1 MISAEE
7 LEFEKELI
15 QNIKEHPCLYD
26 KDNASFQDV
35 KYKNEK
41 WKIVGENCKK
51 DKTECKTKFLH
62 LMRLFKPLFEDVL
75 NEKITPEMAQ
85 SIFPHYNSM
94 SYAKAFMYSQDS
106 QDESET
112 SNSTTPSLP
121 EAPVSRPPVFY
132 SISLF
137 DKNSPELSAAPDP
150 PIFPSR
156 NHSRTVFSF
165 ATNATP
171 APATPSPAP
180 VTPSPVPV
188 TPSPIPVTP
197 SSAPVTFSPVPVTPS
212 PVSITPSPVPVTPSP
227 APATPSP
234 VPVTPSSDPVTFSP
248 APVTLSPTPT
258 IPSPQTNSNVSS
270 QPFFKSVEARPAP
283 SVPCH
288 PPPSQK
294 PPVPPANDPDKSHI
308 DFFFKGVC
316 EQVKRADLSSTEFLE
331 FQKTVLN
338 ILASRMPISQ

>member
-7 LEFEKELI
+7 LEFEKKLI
-15 QNIKEHPCLYD
+15 ENIKEHPCLYD
-26 KDNASFQDV
+26 KDNASLQDV

-171 APATPSPAP
+171 APATPSPASATPSPAPVTPSPAP

-188 TPSPIPVTP
+188 TPSPA
-197 SSAPVTFSPVPVTPS
+197 SVTPS
-212 PVSITPSPVPVTPSP
+212 PAPATPSPTPVTPSPVPVTPSP
-227 APATPSP
+227 VPVTPSSAPVTISPAPVSPSPATATPSPVPVTPSP

-248 APVTLSPTPT
+248 TPT
-258 IPSPQTNSNVSS
+258 IPSRQTNSNVSS

-294 PPVPPANDPDKSHI
+294 PPVTPANDPDKSHI
-308 DFFFKGVC
+308 DFFFKG
-316 EQVKRADLSSTEFLE
+316 
-331 FQKTVLN
+331 
-338 ILASRMPISQ
+338 